1 MADAAQF
8 LAAVQAGE
16 AAKVRQ
22 FLESHP
28 SLASAKNER
37 GQSALLLSVYHGR
50 NEIRDLLIARGLDL
64 ELHEAAATGHL
75 GRVRHLVEKYPSHA
89 QSFSPDG
96 FPVIAL
102 AAFLG
107 HLEVVEYL
115 FSKGADVNAVASNG
129 SGYNAMTAS
138 VTNGHA
144 KVVAWLLNHG
154 ANVNYRYGPGYTP
167 LLSAAA
173 NGHLEIVKLLLD
185 HGADL
190 HAKSDDGKSALSL
203 AQERGHSAI
212 ADFLSNR

>member
-1 MADAAQF
+1 MDAAQF
-8 LAAVQAGE
+8 LAAIQAGD
-16 AAKVRQ
+16 AAKVRAL
-22 FLESHP
+22 LEAHP

-37 GQSALLLSVYHGR
+37 GQSALLLAVYQGR
-50 NEIRDLLIARGLDL
+50 NEIRDLLIAQGLDL

-75 GRVRHLVEKYPSHA
+75 SRVKLLVEKYPSHA
-89 QSFSPDG
+89 QGFSPDG

-115 FSKGADVNAVASNG
+115 FSKGADVNAVAANG
-129 SGYNAMTAS
+129 TGYNAITAS
-138 VTNGHA
+138 VTGGHA
-144 KVVAWLLNHG
+144 KIVAWLLKHG

-173 NGHLEIVKLLLD
+173 NGHLEIVKMLLE

-190 HAKSDDGKSALSL
+190 HAKSDDGKTALSL
-203 AQERGHSAI
+203 AEERGHAAI
-212 ADFLSNR
+212 GDFLRNR

>member
-1 MADAAQF
+1 MADTSQF
-8 LAAVQAGE
+8 LAAVQAGD
-16 AAKVRQ
+16 AAKVRS
-22 FLESHP
+22 FLEAHP

-37 GQSALLLSVYHGR
+37 GQSALLLAVYHGR
-50 NEIRDLLIARGLDL
+50 NDIRDLLVAQGLDL

-75 GRVRHLVEKYPSHA
+75 GRVKLLVEKYPSHA

-96 FPVIAL
+96 FPVLAL
-102 AAFLG
+102 AAFMG

-115 FSKGADVNAVASNG
+115 FSKGADVNAVAANG
-129 SGYNAMTAS
+129 TGYNAITAS
-138 VTNGHA
+138 VTGGHT

-173 NGHLEIVKLLLD
+173 NGHLEIVKLLVD

-190 HAKSDDGKSALSL
+190 HAKSDDGKTALSL
-203 AQERGHSAI
+203 AQERGHTAV
-212 ADFLSNR
+212 ADFLRKL